1 MVCPVAT
8 VYPEIANCFALVLR
22 ALVANKGL
30 VHRDISYNNILLCEP
45 QVMDNKEEDCH
56 HGLLID
62 FEYAALLATP
72 QSTSPGQRTVS
83 VNFLVIILKFLFFT
97 REQLLLWQLNFF

>member
-30 VHRDISYNNILLCEP
+30 VHHDISYNNILLREP
-45 QVMDNKEEDCH
+45 QDTDNKEEDCH
-56 HGLLID
+56 CGLLID

-72 QSTSPGQRTVS
+72 QSTSPGQCTVS
-83 VNFLVIILKFLFFT
+83 VNFLSLFYNSYS
-97 REQLLLWQLNFF
+97 LLGNSSFYGS